1 MAKAY
6 KGLPME
12 GVIAT
17 WYAKNTAAD
26 LARFRQTARVLS
38 ERLRPGGDVLEVA
51 PGPGYLAIEL
61 AKRGYSVTALDIS
74 KSFVEIAR
82 DNADR
87 AGVPVDVCHGD
98 AADMPFSDASFD
110 LVVCMAAFKNFSDPI
125 GAIDEMHRVLKP
137 GGQAFIFD
145 LRKDATS
152 DEIDA
157 QVRQMRLSA
166 VNTYLTRWTF
176 QLLLLKRAYTRAQ
189 LQDIVAQSRFSR
201 GDIAAD
207 GIGFE
212 LRLSKE
218 NSDRR
223 TSPPAAL
230 TR

>member
-26 LARFRQTARVLS
+26 LARFTQTALMLS

-82 DNADR
+82 GNAD
-87 AGVPVDVCHGD
+87 
-98 AADMPFSDASFD
+98 
-110 LVVCMAAFKNFSDPI
+110 
-125 GAIDEMHRVLKP
+125 
-137 GGQAFIFD
+137 
-145 LRKDATS
+145 
-152 DEIDA
+152 
-157 QVRQMRLSA
+157 
-166 VNTYLTRWTF
+166 TYLTRWTF

-189 LQDIVAQSRFSR
+189 LQDIVAQTASVE
-201 GDIAAD
+201 A
-207 GIGFE
+207 
-212 LRLSKE
+212 
-218 NSDRR
+218 
-223 TSPPAAL
+223 TSPL
-230 TR
+230 TESVSSCD